1 MHDTVLWVLGNGTLH
16 AKTLI
21 MTWVTMILLLG
32 FVFLCKRNL
41 TSGTPGKLQNLLE
54 WIIDFVRGLISDN
67 MNYKKGSSLLGY
79 LLSLIM
85 FVFFANMIG
94 LIPNIFAPLL
104 DHVHFARINEMFG
117 GAIFS
122 ARTTTFSSPT
132 ADVNTTFALSTITIV
147 LVLVYGLK
155 YKGAHYFKHFLEP
168 YPPFAILHII
178 DFVAKPLTL
187 AFRLFGNIY
196 AGEILIAVILMI
208 PGIFAFAG
216 VIPMPFWLV
225 FCVFIA
231 VIQSYVFT
239 ILTVAYVGQ
248 AIEESH

>member
-1 MHDTVLWVLGNGTLH
+1 MHETVLWVLGNGTVH

-21 MTWVTMILLLG
+21 MTWVVMIALLVFIFLG
-32 FVFLCKRNL
+32 IRKM
-41 TSGTPGKLQNLLE
+41 TSGTPGKLQNVLE

-67 MNYKKGSSLLGY
+67 MDYKKGSALLTY

-85 FVFFANMIG
+85 FVMFANLIG

-104 DHVHFARINEMFG
+104 SHVEFARINEMFG
-117 GAIFS
+117 GALFS
-122 ARTTTFSSPT
+122 AQTTTFQSPT
-132 ADVNTTFALSTITIV
+132 ADVNTSFALSTVTIV
-147 LVLVYGLK
+147 LVLVFGLR

-208 PGIFAFAG
+208 PGIFAFSG

-225 FCVFIA
+225 FCVFIG
-231 VIQSYVFT
+231 VIQAYVFT

-248 AIEESH
+248 AIEE